1 MAKQKKNSYR
11 LTFTINNQRAQFTAH
26 TQAEAASIRLH
37 VRRLVSSRRTGTPA
51 LESEEWAQTR
61 PKGALRDFLIKWR
74 LLEDTSDRE
83 RTIGDICDH
92 FQKRNVKPLT
102 LLVFKQVGKNLIDFF
117 GENKRLRDITPLD
130 ATEFE
135 HYLYTAARK
144 KGGNDTAGAGL
155 SRATVRKRIQRVRQ
169 YYIEAQR
176 LKWADSNPFEGL
188 EGGNTVNQ
196 SRWEYIPRETVL
208 EVMANCTNLE
218 IRARI
223 ALMRFA
229 GCRGESEFKCLEWNA
244 DWIRW
249 SADGKQGT
257 VRLHRTKTEN
267 SGAYADT
274 ILPMDTE
281 LEKALRDL
289 YDSVPAG
296 TVKVFTPRANPGV
309 MVKKQFRRN
318 GFEIKNTYNLRK
330 SFCRDLMEAGL
341 DWKCYEYYS
350 GHSLQVA
357 MKHYQSWD
365 ELRAQKAAPKLL
377 EALQGTNAGTQ
388 FGTHQVHNL
397 VHSNNSQYIA
407 VPNEKDDLSVEK
419 IGLSLENRDCC
430 KKLKTPCEILQGDK
444 EKFRI
449 AAQGLEQDAKDPQK
463 QGLFDNADRAGTQF
477 GTHLNYFEQILTLF
491 DRLTP
496 DEQTALLDAL
506 KERAPAV

>member
-1 MAKQKKNSYR
+1 MEKEKAKQKTKRKNSYR
-11 LTFTINNQRAQFTAH
+11 KRFTLPNGKRVELTVH
-26 TQAEAASIRLH
+26 TQAECNSVPLNINKLISSKKTGIESID
-37 VRRLVSSRRTGTPA
+37 A
-51 LESEEWAQTR
+51 MEWALKLPR
-61 PKGALRDFLIKWR
+61 DSYVRDALVRWKLI
-74 LLEDTSDRE
+74 EDTRDRE
-83 RTIGDICDH
+83 RTIRDICDH

-102 LLVFKQVGKNLIDFF
+102 LLVFKQVGQNLIDFF
-117 GENKRLRDITPLD
+117 GENKCLRDITPLD

-169 YYIEAQR
+169 YYIEARR
-176 LKWADSNPFEGL
+176 LKWVDSNPFEGL

-223 ALMRFA
+223 GLMRFC
-229 GCRGESEFKCLEWNA
+229 GCRGESEFKCLEWNS

-249 SADGKQGT
+249 SADGKPGT
-257 VRLHRTKTEN
+257 VRLHRTKVEN

-274 ILPMDTE
+274 IIPMDAA
-281 LEKALRDL
+281 LEGALRDL
-289 YDSVPAG
+289 YDSVPPG

-309 MVKKQFRRN
+309 PIKKQFRRN

-341 DWKCYEYYS
+341 DPKSYEYYS
-350 GHSLQVA
+350 GHSLAVA

-377 EALQGTNAGTQ
+377 EALKG
-388 FGTHQVHNL
+388 
-397 VHSNNSQYIA
+397 
-407 VPNEKDDLSVEK
+407 KDLSEKSVPPFRPLSSPQNAPGSFPQTFANIDENSDLSLKK
-419 IGLSLENRDCC
+419 IGLSLENRDSC
-430 KKLKTPCEILQGDK
+430 KKLKTPCEILQGGN
-444 EKFRI
+444 EKYKI
-449 AAQGLEQDAKDPQK
+449 AAQGLEPRTR
-463 QGLFDNADRAGTQF
+463 GL
-477 GTHLNYFEQILTLF
+477 
-491 DRLTP
+491 
-496 DEQTALLDAL
+496 
-506 KERAPAV
+506 

>member
-1 MAKQKKNSYR
+1 MAKRDSKGNYTVWFTLKNGKR
-11 LTFTINNQRAQFTAH
+11 GRWTFH
-26 TQAEAASIRLH
+26 TLKARDAGETNIKNLIDLASGIETKQTRDSLKW
-37 VRRLVSSRRTGTPA
+37 A
-51 LESEEWAQTR
+51 LEQKAKDEKLYLKLIEW
-61 PKGALRDFLIKWR
+61 GLI
-74 LLEDTSDRE
+74 EDTRDRE
-83 RTIGDICDH
+83 RTIGDICAH

-117 GENKRLRDITPLD
+117 GENKRLRDVTPLD

-169 YYIEAQR
+169 YYIEARR
-176 LKWADSNPFEGL
+176 LKWVDSNPFEGL

-196 SRWEYIPRETVL
+196 SRWEYIPREATL

-223 ALMRFA
+223 GLMRFA

-249 SADGKQGT
+249 SEDGKPGT

-267 SGAYADT
+267 SGTYTDT
-274 ILPMDTE
+274 ILPMEKE

-341 DWKCYEYYS
+341 DWKSYEYYS

-377 EALQGTNAGTQ
+377 EALTGSDADQNRRADRRAEE
-388 FGTHQVHNL
+388 
-397 VHSNNSQYIA
+397 S
-407 VPNEKDDLSVEK
+407 
-419 IGLSLENRDCC
+419 SLESRNRLSSLADSGNENQKYACIQEQFQEN
-430 KKLKTPCEILQGDK
+430 KNPLQEVARDG
-444 EKFRI
+444 
-449 AAQGLEQDAKDPQK
+449 
-463 QGLFDNADRAGTQF
+463 NSSTGT
-477 GTHLNYFEQILTLF
+477 
-491 DRLTP
+491 RTP
-496 DEQTALLDAL
+496 DTRIMIPLL
-506 KERAPAV
+506 